1 MQRSTVMAALGSVF
15 LSLIFAAPVLAQK
28 KGRLP
33 LDQHLAEGP
42 LRVWYRL
49 TGEDAVD
56 LTDVNQNGVPDQPE
70 NLAIQMGTAFKLFV
84 NVLKFP
90 NPIKS
95 PRYKG
100 VKYLDF
106 SLRHRTQWDNNNGIA
121 FDELQPGR
129 SIDPRGTKILT
140 VGIATSIN
148 PAKNHT
154 PTHEVFHIIQ
164 YGATYFKNRW
174 FTEGTAR
181 WSEHAVAKDGIGEY
195 RYDPSGPWPQKP
207 GEQQALFGMAFE
219 AEFYLWNPIAFL
231 DDNSG
236 DIPRKSIPPE
246 LLAAKY
252 ADGTPVLKDLSLNGS
267 AIIRDVLLELG
278 RVDDIAARQLG
289 YNKWTEDNQRS
300 SRNDPYFYQAVMN
313 VVDRRLKKKKK

>member
-1 MQRSTVMAALGSVF
+1 MRRSTAIAAFGSVF
-15 LSLIFAAPVLAQK
+15 VSLVFVGPVLAQK

-33 LDQHLAEGP
+33 LDQHLAEEP

-49 TGEDAVD
+49 TGDDAVD
-56 LTDVNQNGVPDQPE
+56 LTDVNKNGVPDQPE

-84 NVLKFP
+84 DVLDFP

-100 VKYLDF
+100 VKYIDF
-106 SLRHRTQWDNNNGIA
+106 SLRHKDQWQGFNGLA

-129 SIDPRGTKILT
+129 SIDPRGTRILT

-154 PTHEVFHIIQ
+154 PPHEIFHMIQ
-164 YGATYFKNRW
+164 YGATYFKSRW

-195 RYDPSGPWPQKP
+195 RYDPRGPWPQKP
-207 GEQQALFGMAFE
+207 GEQQALFEMAFD
-219 AEFYLWNPIAFL
+219 AEFYLWNPIVYL
-231 DDNSG
+231 DDKRG
-236 DIPRKSIPPE
+236 VIPRKSIPAE

-252 ADGTPVLKDLSLNGS
+252 ADGTPVLKDLKLNGS
-267 AIIRDVLLELG
+267 AIIREVLLELG
-278 RVDDIAARQLG
+278 RVDDIAAKELG
-289 YNKWTEDNQRS
+289 FEKWTEDNQRS
-300 SRNDPYFYQAVMN
+300 AKNDPYIYKGVMN
-313 VVDRRLKKKKK
+313 VVERRLKK